1 MHSVRILISIAL
13 VVSATFVTACDGT
26 EVAPGSS
33 VTADEAASG
42 GGVEGSAPSFG
53 DCVPT
58 CSFRTCGD
66 DGCGGV
72 CGTCADG
79 EVCVDFGCEA
89 GVDGMEEPVVDEPG
103 TAPVGDGG
111 DEPDD
116 ETEPWEEPDDGT
128 DEPVDDGDDDDDDD
142 GILDELDNCPTLSNP
157 GQADLD
163 GDYVGDDCDPDKDAD
178 GYLNELDCEP
188 MNKLVSPGHQEQ
200 CGNGFDDNC
209 NGMIDEEGALDCRDY
224 FIDVDGDGAGD
235 PDTQRCL
242 CLADGDHTVNLS
254 GDCDDTTPLI
264 SPLLP
269 ETCDDSDNNCNLL
282 VDEGCDDD
290 DDGYCDAGMAIG
302 GAGFPST
309 CANGGGDCYDY
320 SGLVH
325 PGATEIPGDGLD
337 NDCDGDWA
345 GESGGSVEPNCSG
358 ACTGTSI
365 DAALCAMEICYG
377 GYVGTAQ
384 IYSPTGHDTTG
395 AYSAIQHYGNGNND
409 LVPFAGDSYFI
420 MASGMVDTGNHQD
433 YLGGFG
439 TAPDPFATDGYDMQ
453 DAVEFSVQLTAPPG
467 VTGFS
472 IDYIFMSVEYEEWIG
487 SSFNDKFY
495 IIMNGGQTTNGQ
507 DQVINFTECSNPGV
521 YSDFQNANGQWCY
534 IAINTAFSEPCSN
547 WTTDI
552 AGTGYECNIGEGSS
566 TGWLTTTQ
574 SVQPGESFELRFHI
588 HDTSD
593 QIYDSGVILDNFQ
606 WQGGTVTSGTVTHK

>member
-1 MHSVRILISIAL
+1 MHVVRILLS
-13 VVSATFVTACDGT
+13 VVLAASVGFMAGCDGAD
-26 EVAPGSS
+26 VAPGS
-33 VTADEAASG
+33 VTDEAETATSATDEAST
-42 GGVEGSAPSFG
+42 PSFDG
-53 DCVPT
+53 CVPT
-58 CSFRTCGD
+58 CSLRTCGD

-79 EVCVDFGCEA
+79 QVCVDFGCLA
-89 GVDGMEEPVVDEPG
+89 GDGESGGLGVDEP
-103 TAPVGDGG
+103 PVGDLG
-111 DEPDD
+111 
-116 ETEPWEEPDDGT
+116 EEVDDGSEPGE
-128 DEPVDDGDDDDDDD
+128 DPVDGGGGEPVDDGDDDDDDD
-142 GILDELDNCPTLSNP
+142 GVLDDMDNCPTVSNP
-157 GQADLD
+157 GQADFD
-163 GDYVGDDCDPDKDAD
+163 SDYVGDVCDPDTDAD

-188 MNKLVSPGHQEQ
+188 MNKLVSPGHEEQ

-209 NGMIDEEGALDCRDY
+209 NDEIDEENAADCRDY
-224 FIDVDGDGAGD
+224 FVDVDGDGAGD
-235 PDTQRCL
+235 PATYRCL
-242 CLADGDHTVNLS
+242 CNAEGEHTVSLS
-254 GDCDDTTPLI
+254 GDCDDNDVLI

-269 ETCDDSDNNCNLL
+269 ETCDDTDNNCNLL

-290 DDGYCDAGMAIG
+290 DDGYCDADLQIG

-309 CANGGGDCYDY
+309 CLNGGGDCYDY
-320 SGLVH
+320 SNLVH
-325 PGATEIPGDGLD
+325 PGATEVPGDGLD

-358 ACTGTSI
+358 TCTGSSI
-365 DAALCAMEICYG
+365 AAALCAMELCYG
-377 GYVGTAQ
+377 GYVGAAT

-395 AYSAIQHYGNGNND
+395 AYGAKQHYGNTNND
-409 LVPFAGDSYFI
+409 LQPFAGESYFI
-420 MASGMVDTGNHQD
+420 MASGMVDTGSHQD
-433 YLGGFG
+433 YLDGFG
-439 TAPDPFATDGYDMQ
+439 SAPDPFATDGYDMQ

-495 IIMNGGQTTNGQ
+495 IIMNGPQTTNAQ
-507 DQVINFTECSNPGV
+507 DQVINFTECTNPGV
-521 YSDFQNANGQWCY
+521 YSDFQNADGQWCY
-534 IAINTAFSEPCSN
+534 IAINTAFSEPCSS

-574 SVQPGESFELRFHI
+574 SVQPGETFELRFHI

-606 WQGGTVTSGTVTHK
+606 WQGGTITSGTVTHK

>member
-1 MHSVRILISIAL
+1 MTCIS
-13 VVSATFVTACDGT
+13 VTACDDAGSLGSSAVTPSGETAPAAIADGT
-26 EVAPGSS
+26 E
-33 VTADEAASG
+33 
-42 GGVEGSAPSFG
+42 PSFG
-53 DCVPT
+53 DCIPS
-58 CSFRTCGD
+58 CAFRTCGD
-66 DGCGGV
+66 DGCGGA
-72 CGTCADG
+72 CGACADG
-79 EVCVDFGCEA
+79 ESCVDFNCEL
-89 GVDGMEEPVVDEPG
+89 GDDTGDDSSVEEPDLTPPTGTDEDDVDG
-103 TAPVGDGG
+103 
-111 DEPDD
+111 
-116 ETEPWEEPDDGT
+116 TEPWEDPEEET
-128 DEPVDDGDDDDDDD
+128 DLPEDDGDDDDDDD
-142 GILDELDNCPTLSNP
+142 GILDEMDNCPTISNP
-157 GQADLD
+157 DQADLD

-209 NGMIDEEGALDCRDY
+209 NDEIDEEGALDCRDY
-224 FIDVDGDGAGD
+224 FIDADNDGAGD
-235 PDTQRCL
+235 PTTQRCL
-242 CLADGDHTVNLS
+242 CVPDGDHAVKLS
-254 GDCDDTTPLI
+254 GDCDDSNPLI
-264 SPLLP
+264 SPLLL
-269 ETCDDSDNNCNLL
+269 ETCDDTDNNCNLL

-290 DDGYCDAGMAIG
+290 DDGYCDADLEIG
-302 GAGFPST
+302 SAGFPST

-337 NDCDGDWA
+337 NDCDGEWA
-345 GESGGSVEPNCSG
+345 GEAGGSVEPNCSG
-358 ACTGTSI
+358 VCTGTSI
-365 DAALCAMEICYG
+365 DAALCAMELCYG
-377 GYVGTAQ
+377 GYVGAAQ

-395 AYSAIQHYGNGNND
+395 AYSALQHYGNANND
-409 LVPFAGDSYFI
+409 LMPFAGESYFI

-439 TAPDPFATDGYDMQ
+439 SAPDPFATDGYDMQ

-495 IIMNGGQTTNGQ
+495 IIMNGPGTTNGQ
-507 DQVINFTECSNPGV
+507 DQVVNFTACSNPGV
-521 YSDFQNANGQWCY
+521 YHDFQNADGKWCY

-552 AGTGYECNIGEGSS
+552 SGTGYECNIGEGSS

-593 QIYDSGVILDNFQ
+593 QIYDSAVILDNFQ